1 MVKWPKNDATRG
13 NQYPEPNISVTIFG
27 SLTTPISSYAGPKKI
42 YFVSNFTKIRTNF
55 KRENKKYFLCR
66 NPGYIDFNNQ
76 LISGPDSRTVQLRQF
91 PNAADLS
98 PTNVGIYLA
107 MDHFET
113 TITDIMM
120 TTHWS
125 QNHNHPVRLVVAMGS
140 ATAPLVTLGCWM
152 SVQQLLHP
160 TM

>member
-1 MVKWPKNDATRG
+1 MAAEFNSNQLLTLSDVSLPEISELVLPSLPMKLFTASCHYDLILGSDVLSQFKN
-13 NQYPEPNISVTIFG
+13 N
-27 SLTTPISSYAGPKKI
+27 
-42 YFVSNFTKIRTNF
+42 
-55 KRENKKYFLCR
+55 
-66 NPGYIDFNNQ
+66 IDFNNQ
-76 LISGPDSRTVQLRQF
+76 LISGPDSHTVQLRQF

-98 PTNVGIYLA
+98 PTNIGIYLA

-125 QNHNHPVRLVVAMGS
+125 QNHNHSVRLVVSMGS
-140 ATAPLVTLGCWM
+140 ATVPLVTLGCWM

>member
-1 MVKWPKNDATRG
+1 MAAEFNSNQLLTLSDVSLPELSELVLPSLPMKLFTASCCYDLILGSDVLSQFKN
-13 NQYPEPNISVTIFG
+13 N
-27 SLTTPISSYAGPKKI
+27 
-42 YFVSNFTKIRTNF
+42 
-55 KRENKKYFLCR
+55 
-66 NPGYIDFNNQ
+66 IDFNNQ
-76 LISGPDSRTVQLRQF
+76 LISGPHSHTVQLRQF

-98 PTNVGIYLA
+98 PTNVGVYLA

>member
-1 MVKWPKNDATRG
+1 MAAEFNSNQLLTLSDVSLPELSELVLPSLPMKLFTASCRYDLILGSDVLSQFKN
-13 NQYPEPNISVTIFG
+13 N
-27 SLTTPISSYAGPKKI
+27 
-42 YFVSNFTKIRTNF
+42 
-55 KRENKKYFLCR
+55 
-66 NPGYIDFNNQ
+66 IDFNNQ
-76 LISGPDSRTVQLRQF
+76 LISGPDSRTVQLCQF

-120 TTHWS
+120 MTHWS
-125 QNHNHPVRLVVAMGS
+125 QDHNHPVRLVVAMGS